1 MKSISSEKQKTPM
14 SLLEEVLYDSYKYR
28 IEYAYYL
35 TLIDVLMGISLD
47 EIVSEIYTYEE
58 SENYEYCA
66 GIQKAIEFSE
76 NKEYSE
82 IQKEIIKLKD
92 KYE

>member
-1 MKSISSEKQKTPM
+1 MN
-14 SLLEEVLYDSYKYR
+14 LLEEVLYDSYKYR

>member
-1 MKSISSEKQKTPM
+1 MN
-14 SLLEEVLYDSYKYR
+14 LLEEVLYDSYKYR

-35 TLIDVLMGISLD
+35 TLIDLLMGISLE
-47 EIVSEIYTYEE
+47 EIISEITEYENTE
-58 SENYEYCA
+58 DYEYCA

>member
-1 MKSISSEKQKTPM
+1 MN
-14 SLLEEVLYDSYKYR
+14 LLEEVLYDSYKYR

-35 TLIDVLMGISLD
+35 TLIDLLMGISLE
-47 EIVSEIYTYEE
+47 EIISEITEYENTE
-58 SENYEYCA
+58 DYEYCA
-66 GIQKAIEFSE
+66 GIQKAIKFSE

>member
-1 MKSISSEKQKTPM
+1 M

>member
-1 MKSISSEKQKTPM
+1 MN
-14 SLLEEVLYDSYKYR
+14 LLEEVLYDSYKYR

-35 TLIDVLMGISLD
+35 TLIDLLMGISLE
-47 EIVSEIYTYEE
+47 EITSEITEYENTE
-58 SENYEYCA
+58 DYEYCA

>member
-1 MKSISSEKQKTPM
+1 M

-35 TLIDVLMGISLD
+35 TLIDILMGISLQ
-47 EIVSEIYTYEE
+47 EILSEISEYEDT
-58 SENYEYCA
+58 ENYEYCA
-66 GIQKAIEFSE
+66 GIQKAIEFSD
-76 NKEYSE
+76 NKNYSD

-92 KYE
+92 TYE